1 MYIIYGIYDKNN
13 FACIFV
19 FLRIPL
25 IPWKLTSSEHWMNFF
40 SVFVSLMT
48 YLGYIFLLDVS
59 IFTTIDDEKEI
70 KINLSSIVKD
80 WGESFGNSLTLLTLC
95 NLHNQKTE
103 LHTKSEDI
111 SEIKLDS
118 LLPSA
123 RNSHLIIWTVIV
135 FNIFY
140 LILIIALPLIRFW
153 IIGS

>member
-1 MYIIYGIYDKNN
+1 MKYSFIQQ
-13 FACIFV
+13 CIFV

-25 IPWKLTSSEHWMNFF
+25 IPYLENLPLGNTEWPFSLFCFLDELLWLHFF
-40 SVFVSLMT
+40 TRCLYF
-48 YLGYIFLLDVS
+48 YHNWWWERD
-59 IFTTIDDEKEI
+59 

-103 LHTKSEDI
+103 FHTKSEDI

>member
-1 MYIIYGIYDKNN
+1 MYITY
-13 FACIFV
+13 CV
-19 FLRIPL
+19 FNEIILFGFFL
-25 IPWKLTSSEHWMNFF
+25 LFTSSEYWMNFSCF
-40 SVFVSLMT
+40 YFLDGL
-48 YLGYIFLLDVS
+48 YRLHFLLDVS

-103 LHTKSEDI
+103 FHTKSEDI